1 MADALD
7 SGSNDKQKS
16 HVGSTPIS
24 RTNKR
29 ALR

>member
-7 SGSNDKQKS
+7 SGSNDNERS

-24 RTNKR
+24 RTKFKGKF
-29 ALR
+29 